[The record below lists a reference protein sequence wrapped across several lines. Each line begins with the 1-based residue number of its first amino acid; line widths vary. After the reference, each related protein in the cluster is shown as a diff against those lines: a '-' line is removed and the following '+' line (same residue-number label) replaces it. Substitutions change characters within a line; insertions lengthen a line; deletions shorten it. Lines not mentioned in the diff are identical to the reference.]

1 MTYPFDDLL
10 ASHYKKASNKEAFW
24 GTVAR
29 GLGQAAKAVGNKVLG
44 PSLTQ
49 GIGKVVPT
57 AAKTVGGA
65 VFGPGQSTASKIG
78 FGAATAYGVGSAMN
92 AGHNGPSINTPL
104 GTMGGPSPQQGPK
117 MASSL
122 DESFVEKMAFQILG
136 PKVAGDFSPIHRA
149 VNAASYGA
157 FMLPYLSKR
166 VHDNQPLSNA
176 LNAAGLLG
184 LGATS
189 AHNLAHG
196 DKPAAYDLAGLG
208 LMGAGMLHSH
218 LKNT

>member
-24 GTVAR
+24 GALAR
-29 GLGQAAKAVGNKVLG
+29 
-44 PSLTQ
+44 
-49 GIGKVVPT
+49 GIGKAVPA

-65 VFGPGQSTASKIG
+65 IFGPGKSTASKIG
-78 FGAATAYGVGSAMN
+78 FGAATAYGIGSAMN
-92 AGHNGPSINTPL
+92 AGQNGPSVNTPL

-176 LNAAGLLG
+176 LNTAGLLG